1 MELLKRIDELLIGW
15 GMNPATADWLDQF
28 ITFMLVLLLAFVAD
42 FICRKVLLRAIA
54 RLVQKTKA
62 TWDDIL
68 FDRRVMGYLS
78 HMVAPVIIYLF
89 IPVVFADTDSVTLN
103 FIRRLCYIVIILSF
117 LFFINAFL
125 KAAYTV
131 YSEKESMRDRAPD
144 VAGIAVDH
152 RNHRG
157 RGRVA
162 GKVAPVAAGRTGSL
176 GRHPDAGVQGQHH
189 GLRQRRAA
197 LGQ

>member
-15 GMNPATADWLDQF
+15 GMSPATADWLDQF
-28 ITFMLVLLLAFVAD
+28 IAFMLVLLLAFVAD

-103 FIRRLCYIVIILSF
+103 FIRRLC
-117 LFFINAFL
+117 
-125 KAAYTV
+125 
-131 YSEKESMRDRAPD
+131 
-144 VAGIAVDH
+144 
-152 RNHRG
+152 
-157 RGRVA
+157 
-162 GKVAPVAAGRTGSL
+162 
-176 GRHPDAGVQGQHH
+176 
-189 GLRQRRAA
+189 
-197 LGQ
+197 